1 MSLEPFLASRFCG
14 FVVAKAAEA
23 PEEGV
28 WVVED
33 HIVADGFL
41 EVEME
46 VTEAEGDA
54 AEAMAAE
61 AEVMVEAEA
70 IKM

>member
-1 MSLEPFLASRFCG
+1 M
-14 FVVAKAAEA
+14 
-23 PEEGV
+23 
-28 WVVED
+28 VED

-46 VTEAEGDA
+46 VTEAGVDA